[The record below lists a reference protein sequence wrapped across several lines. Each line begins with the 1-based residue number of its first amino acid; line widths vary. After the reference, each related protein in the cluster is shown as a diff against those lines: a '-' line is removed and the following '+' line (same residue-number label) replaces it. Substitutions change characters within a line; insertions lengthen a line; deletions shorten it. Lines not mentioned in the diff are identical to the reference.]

1 MQISPKDN
9 MSVDLDDV
17 VLLIKI
23 GRVMWDETNG
33 DLGKSVFIQTICEK
47 LGIDETK
54 AREILSLGK
63 SIGLVDAI
71 TANQVKIGKFG
82 SSYFSPQAN

>member
-1 MQISPKDN
+1 
-9 MSVDLDDV
+9 MSVDLDDI

-47 LGIDETK
+47 LNIEENK
-54 AREILSLGK
+54 AREILRLGEK
-63 SIGLVDAI
+63 IGLVDAI
-71 TANQVKIGKFG
+71 TANQVKIGPFG
-82 SSYFSPQAN
+82 SQYFSPQSG